1 MSLRFR
7 STEDSESLCVCGGG
21 GMSVGCV
28 CVCVCVEGGLCVGV
42 GVWRG
47 VVCVW
52 VVWSVQ
58 SSIAHV
64 MNVLLMY
71 SK

>member
-1 MSLRFR
+1 M
-7 STEDSESLCVCGGG
+7 CVWGGG
-21 GMSVGCV
+21 GGGVSVG
-28 CVCVCVEGGLCVGV
+28 VCVCVE
-42 GVWRG
+42 G

-52 VVWSVQ
+52 VVRSVQ